1 MERKTNNFISIL
13 PLFVTIIIAIFGNY
27 IITTN
32 KVSATD
38 AKVEI
43 YQQQIDG
50 LSKKMDKLNDSQ
62 FFVSSQIALIQNL
75 TKAMNTMR

>member
-27 IITTN
+27 MITTN

-38 AKVEI
+38 EKVEI